1 MVDFTQL
8 QYYSGTTTFKN
19 TGVFD
24 TSISFSGSV
33 GAGAEGVFTASVIL
47 SENQVF
53 SFAIVKYAEL
63 ARKISGSTTQR
74 WQLVSGYA
82 DMYVQT
88 TAAGDTLG
96 ASMESIVNGTTV
108 TFRAVLFNSTGAS
121 ATITPTTFDIKYVTY
136 TIAD

>member
-1 MVDFTQL
+1 MDITAL

-33 GAGAEGVFTASVIL
+33 GAGAEAVFTASVLL

-53 SFAIVKYAEL
+53 SFAIFKYAEV
-63 ARKISGSTTQR
+63 ARVISGSLTQR
-74 WQLVSGYA
+74 WQLASGFA

-88 TAAGDTLG
+88 APGGILG
-96 ASMESIVNGTTV
+96 ASMESIVNGTLV
-108 TFRAVLFNSTGAS
+108 TFRAVLFNGGGAPV
-121 ATITPTTFDIKYVTY
+121 TITATTFDIKYVTY